1 MNSTA
6 SDQFNASILSNSE
19 QMENKQSALFD
30 KLRRNVEFGRGK
42 LTVLNA
48 AKNDASLS
56 SAAKLEEL
64 RDSMI
69 ALMDTD
75 ATLLKQMEALREAI
89 ENLKTVSMVTAF
101 SLSSGSSL
109 EDLDECNCEIANL
122 NCESAELQ
130 QEFPGKRYFSR
141 QNSVLRI
148 PIPPTRL
155 RGKRFS
161 PGELGLAAKISQR
174 PLSDASFTSSSKGQQ
189 DAHEK
194 AIACNENPVKITTYA
209 ESLTVN
215 HDCQSSF
222 DSGIHLTH
230 NDDKE
235 DFYIR
240 VLHVKQCLVLTSSG
254 IKMVDTP
261 VEFGPV
267 IFPPNDQRTLPIV
280 LKTPIFNPSI
290 GEYPKYATRRLIEIR
305 GPELVNNKLIHQ
317 QYGVRAVRGGFLHH
331 NHFET
336 IRKKVNPWITKNSFA
351 IWRVDPPW
359 LPRTKVPQ
367 GMKLGGGKRS
377 IHHYVTPVRAGRI
390 IIEYGGYVTIDEALR
405 ILKNVA
411 TSLPFPA
418 EMVTQEDLVEEEKT
432 KKFIEENNRNIYTW
446 EFLMKWNMQNC
457 SRWLSHYDY
466 IWGGKYR

>member
-261 VEFGPV
+261 VEFG
-267 IFPPNDQRTLPIV
+267 R
-280 LKTPIFNPSI
+280 
-290 GEYPKYATRRLIEIR
+290 EYPKYATRRLIEIR

>member
-6 SDQFNASILSNSE
+6 SDQFSASILSTNSE
-19 QMENKQSALFD
+19 QMENKQSELFD

-42 LTVLNA
+42 LTLLNVA
-48 AKNDASLS
+48 ENDASLS

-101 SLSSGSSL
+101 SLSGGSSL
-109 EDLDECNCEIANL
+109 EDLDECNCDITNL
-122 NCESAELQ
+122 NCESQAELQ

-161 PGELGLAAKISQR
+161 PGELGVAAKMSQR
-174 PLSDASFTSSSKGQQ
+174 PLSDASFTASSKRQQ

-222 DSGIHLTH
+222 DS
-230 NDDKE
+230 D
-235 DFYIR
+235 
-240 VLHVKQCLVLTSSG
+240 VKQCLVLTSSG
-254 IKMVDTP
+254 IKMVETP

-280 LKTPIFNPSI
+280 QKAPIFNPSI
-290 GEYPKYATRRLIEIR
+290 GEHPKYATRRLIEIR

-336 IRKKVNPWITKNSFA
+336 IRKKVNPWITKSSFA

-359 LPRTKVPQ
+359 LPRTKIPQ

-377 IHHYVTPVRAGRI
+377 IHHYVSPVRAGRI

-411 TSLPFPA
+411 ISLPFPA

-446 EFLMKWNMQNC
+446 EFMMKWNMQNC
-457 SRWLSHYDY
+457 SRWLSQYDY

>member
-6 SDQFNASILSNSE
+6 SDQFSANILSNSE

-48 AKNDASLS
+48 PENDASLS

-89 ENLKTVSMVTAF
+89 ENLKTVSLVTAF

-109 EDLDECNCEIANL
+109 EDLDECNCEITNL
-122 NCESAELQ
+122 NCESIESQ
-130 QEFPGKRYFSR
+130 EEFPGKRYFSR

-161 PGELGLAAKISQR
+161 PGELGLAVKMSQR
-174 PLSDASFTSSSKGQQ
+174 PLSDASFTSSSSKGQEGV
-189 DAHEK
+189 HEK
-194 AIACNENPVKITTYA
+194 GIACNESPVKITTTYA
-209 ESLTVN
+209 ESLAVN

-222 DSGIHLTH
+222 DS
-230 NDDKE
+230 D
-235 DFYIR
+235 
-240 VLHVKQCLVLTSSG
+240 VKQCLVLTSSG
-254 IKMVDTP
+254 IKMVETP

-411 TSLPFPA
+411 ISLPFPA

-432 KKFIEENNRNIYTW
+432 KKYIEENNRNLYTW
-446 EFLMKWNMQNC
+446 DGICKTVLDGFHNTTTFGVENIDDRAEW
-457 SRWLSHYDY
+457 
-466 IWGGKYR
+466 